1 MSTKHILCNFILMRS
16 KGHLIILA
24 DPLNEMLLI
33 KVFFVNH
40 DASVL
45 LLFDAL

>member
-24 DPLNEMLLI
+24 DPFNEMLLI
-33 KVFFVNH
+33 KIFFVNH